1 MGEILRVKWRS
12 SQTTAEKHCKNS
24 KTTNNSDERQT
35 LFYYSAGISIPSC
48 PQTAMERW
56 ELYVDRGK
64 PVLHSLGNI
73 LNE

>member
-24 KTTNNSDERQT
+24 KTNNNSDGRQT

-48 PQTAMERW
+48 PQTAIERW

-64 PVLHSLGNI
+64 HVLHSLGNI